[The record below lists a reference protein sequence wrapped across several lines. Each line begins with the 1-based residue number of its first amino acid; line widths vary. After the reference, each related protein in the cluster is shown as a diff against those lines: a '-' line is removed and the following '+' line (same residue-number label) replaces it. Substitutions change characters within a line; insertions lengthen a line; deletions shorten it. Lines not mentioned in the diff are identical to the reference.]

1 MAGGR
6 DGEAEGP
13 RAGVGRSGGG
23 GGSVGAAQSRTRTSS
38 KQTWVSPQLA
48 FLSRSGLGCGGCRAL
63 RESFPHRASL
73 PFPQPP
79 PFPRSAQW
87 SQWRRV
93 RRTSLRSLGSG
104 LGHRPT
110 LDFRRSGRS
119 AWCSSRG
126 SPNVSISA
134 VLVVYSR
141 SVAVGYSHISGTHI
155 VTRHVQS
162 GVVSIQ
168 NTAIAVLLCRLSPA
182 PVPSPCC
189 R

>member
-1 MAGGR
+1 MHGPEWSRVKLTLRGMVDGRRAAERWAKGG
-6 DGEAEGP
+6 GAE
-13 RAGVGRSGGG
+13 GRSGSEWRRRRIGW
-23 GGSVGAAQSRTRTSS
+23 SCAVTYTHEQ
-38 KQTWVSPQLA
+38 QTKIGEPQLA

-104 LGHRPT
+104 LGHGPT

-155 VTRHVQS
+155 VTRHVR
-162 GVVSIQ
+162 
-168 NTAIAVLLCRLSPA
+168 AE
-182 PVPSPCC
+182 
-189 R
+189 